1 MIYEATI
8 QYETTSDKGSS
19 RIVKESFIL
28 NNEELFAVVE
38 NTMYEN
44 FSIHKDLD
52 VISIKRSKVKEIAN
66 LRQSDDDLI
75 WIAEV
80 KDVFTTDEGEEKDTK
95 YKIAFF
101 SKTFDS
107 ANAFIS
113 NYIKQGYNLS
123 LVSLKETKFKDVIQ

>member
-8 QYETTSDKGSS
+8 QYETTSDKGNS

-44 FSIHKDLD
+44 FSSHKDLD

-66 LRQSDDDLI
+66 SRQSEDDLI
-75 WIAEV
+75 WCAEV
-80 KDVFTTDEGEEKDTK
+80 KDVFMTDEGEKKDTK

-113 NYIKQGYNLS
+113 NYIRQGYNLS